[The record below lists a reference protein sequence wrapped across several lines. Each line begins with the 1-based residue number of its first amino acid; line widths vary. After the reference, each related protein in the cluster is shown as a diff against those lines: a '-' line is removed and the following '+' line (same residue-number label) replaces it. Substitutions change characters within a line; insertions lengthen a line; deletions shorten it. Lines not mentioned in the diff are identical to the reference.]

1 MVRTYTHVFID
12 LFKNWKMLIELIGLC
27 LLTDTFFVLWFS
39 NMPKMATKLPVVTTD
54 TEYWHTG
61 CYMEE
66 ICSKPQFLKFIPDSG
81 ALFTGIMAKPV
92 NSREQLFVIILKNTT
107 NMANKVNR
115 SLGDIELFDLSIEVK
130 SDVQS
135 CKDNFGVIVHLLVE
149 TIASL
154 GANFSVV
161 GVNKSNCHFLFSQS
175 LL

>member
-1 MVRTYTHVFID
+1 MCSSD
-12 LFKNWKMLIELIGLC
+12 L
-27 LLTDTFFVLWFS
+27 
-39 NMPKMATKLPVVTTD
+39 D
-54 TEYWHTG
+54 TEYWHAG

-66 ICSKPQFLKFIPDSG
+66 ICTKPQFLKFIPECDE
-81 ALFTGIMAKPV
+81 LFIGMLAKPL

-115 SLGDIELFDLSIEVK
+115 SLGDIGLFDLSIEVK

>member
-1 MVRTYTHVFID
+1 MVV
-12 LFKNWKMLIELIGLC
+12 
-27 LLTDTFFVLWFS
+27 
-39 NMPKMATKLPVVTTD
+39 
-54 TEYWHTG
+54 
-61 CYMEE
+61 
-66 ICSKPQFLKFIPDSG
+66 
-81 ALFTGIMAKPV
+81 KPV
-92 NSREQLFVIILKNTT
+92 NNREQLSVIAPKNI
-107 NMANKVNR
+107 ANIEKKINR

-135 CKDNFGVIVHLLVE
+135 CKDDLGVIVHLLVE